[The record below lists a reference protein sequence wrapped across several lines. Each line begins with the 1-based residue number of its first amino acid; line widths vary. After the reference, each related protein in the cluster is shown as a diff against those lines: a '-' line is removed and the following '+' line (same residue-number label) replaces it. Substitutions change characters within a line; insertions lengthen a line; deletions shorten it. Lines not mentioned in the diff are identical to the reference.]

1 MRRAIVTVAAG
12 LAATAALTA
21 CDKPLPNLTVLSGS
35 TTIVVSPQAYC
46 ADATH
51 CHFPKSKVHD
61 ISATP
66 GSQLLVDVPRQV
78 AGKPWVVVS
87 ASQKSDGTFQAITG
101 ANYTSGTIT
110 HRHTA
115 SVDVPYGV
123 GSYYLVVTQKSA
135 SVNGSWVA
143 EVMIKR

>member
-51 CHFPKSKVHD
+51 CHFP
-61 ISATP
+61 
-66 GSQLLVDVPRQV
+66 QLLVDVPRQV

-87 ASQKSDGTFQAITG
+87 ASQKSDGTFEAITG

-143 EVMIKR
+143 EVTIKH